1 MRRVEISV
9 TRFLVEGEWRWW
21 LSEGGRIIRGGVAC
35 VKTEAEAMAHAFN
48 VAQDLAMKG
57 ALVPQGTH
65 PLTTDNTLP
74 VWAAYNTIVE
84 KGRVTKQELQ
94 EQLGD
99 TV

>member
-21 LSEGGRIIRGGVAC
+21 LSEGGRIIRGGVAN
-35 VKTEAEAMAHAFN
+35 VKTEAQAMAHAFN

-65 PLTTDNTLP
+65 PLTATDNTRDYGYA
-74 VWAAYNTIVE
+74 VYNLVARE
-84 KGRVTKQELQ
+84 EA
-94 EQLGD
+94 
-99 TV
+99 